1 MSNISIK
8 EDYQLNSILDI
19 YQAVNQTKQTAL
31 DYYINHN
38 IIKNGIVLSDKISPI
53 NGMHSIKNTYQYDI
67 ENNYDEAFSFY
78 PLLTYSYFNTSSEGK
93 NFYKLISAKDI
104 DYENAYLKY
113 ATQIHDY
120 HEPIKYYDLELSY
133 DMSYYTG
140 NEISESTYIF
150 DREVSPYINNT
161 YDLLNVV
168 DYLCNRINALN
179 FLMDKIKKEKVVINT
194 VKK

>member
-53 NGMHSIKNTYQYDI
+53 NGMHSIKNTYQYNV

-78 PLLTYSYFNTSSEGK
+78 PLLTHSYFNTSSEGK

-150 DREVSPYINNT
+150 DREISPYINNT